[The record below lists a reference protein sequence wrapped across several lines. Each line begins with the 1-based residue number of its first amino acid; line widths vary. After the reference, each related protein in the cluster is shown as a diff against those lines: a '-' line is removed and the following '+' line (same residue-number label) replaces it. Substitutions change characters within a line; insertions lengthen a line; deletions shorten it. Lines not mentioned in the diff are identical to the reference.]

1 MNARFAHACD
11 VSGARQQWQAHDW
24 LRVLQS
30 SWTRIECP
38 TKFIQLRRASPH
50 IESMIGKDEELLQ
63 SRAPSRTRSLP
74 ERVPCMP
81 CHWYVSSASKR
92 ARITSDDVGYCS
104 IARSAHSCFKI
115 RCKRS
120 CIYCCV
126 TGGTKLDRGAVSK
139 QSRIPFTVDCHAFVA
154 PSSRPHSPPRA
165 TVSHA
170 KVFICDATTS
180 HLSSGGDILAKSS

>member
-92 ARITSDDVGYCS
+92 ARITSDDVATAPLHDPPILVSRYDAREAAH
-104 IARSAHSCFKI
+104 IAASQVVRN
-115 RCKRS
+115 
-120 CIYCCV
+120 
-126 TGGTKLDRGAVSK
+126 
-139 QSRIPFTVDCHAFVA
+139 
-154 PSSRPHSPPRA
+154 
-165 TVSHA
+165 
-170 KVFICDATTS
+170 
-180 HLSSGGDILAKSS
+180 